1 MNRFC
6 QFALLVLIAT
16 EIVSCEAAE
25 PQPLFRWSRA
35 IDTSSI
41 GQEEILV
48 LPLDSEIY
56 DKTQSSLNDLVIQNI
71 NGDAVPFLIRKRK
84 KKVTR
89 ESKKTWIASNVRL
102 NPVTKNQLEINFEL
116 NENDLAPLGLK
127 IITPLKNFEQRL
139 QVFAI
144 NSDGTETLLV
154 EDALIY
160 DYSRFMDARQVSV
173 RFPETSA
180 REFRAVINN
189 PTLIQQSQLA
199 EITKKLQG
207 GSEVSSETRSTVEKR
222 PFRMD
227 RIEFWTE
234 TETLTQVSNEHPYKV
249 RQKKVVSFP
258 ETGQTGIEILTNG
271 EPLTSF
277 TISTSSKNF
286 QRTAT
291 LYEVSRRGS
300 RVTHRE
306 ITSTQLRRFVF
317 RELNEE
323 HLTLRFPE
331 NRHRHFQIVID
342 NHESQPV
349 EINGIKAFGQLEQL
363 VFFAEK
369 NQKYSL
375 LYGDK
380 DAGEIQL
387 DTAALQAA
395 LDKKI
400 QPMLVSMGVP
410 QERDL
415 SNLPPRTTD
424 FRDYINNPFLIAA
437 VVFIMIA
444 VLARFLYSAA
454 QQIDSASDDESSVST

>member
-1 MNRFC
+1 MSRFW
-6 QFALLVLIAT
+6 QFILLVFVAT
-16 EIVSCEAAE
+16 GIVPCEAAE

-41 GQEEILV
+41 DQEEMFV

-56 DKTQSSLNDLVIQNI
+56 DKAQSSLNDLVIQNI
-71 NGDAVPFLIRKRK
+71 NGDSVPFLIRKQK
-84 KKVTR
+84 KKITR
-89 ESKKTWIASNVRL
+89 ESKSTWRASNVRL
-102 NPVTKNQLEINFEL
+102 NPIMKNRLEIEFEL
-116 NENDLAPLGLK
+116 KENDLAPVGLK
-127 IITPLKNFEQRL
+127 IVTPLKNFEQRL

-144 NSDGTETLLV
+144 NSDGTESPLV
-154 EDALIY
+154 EDALIF
-160 DYSRFMDARQVSV
+160 DYSRFMDVRQVSV
-173 RFPETSA
+173 RFPKTSA
-180 REFRAVINN
+180 RKFRAVIDN
-189 PTLIQQSQLA
+189 PTRVQQSQLV
-199 EITKKLQG
+199 EITKRLQEG
-207 GSEVSSETRSTVEKR
+207 GEVSSESRTTIEKR

-234 TETLTQVSNEHPYKV
+234 TETLTQVSNEHPFDV
-249 RQKKVVSFP
+249 RQKKIVSFP
-258 ETGQTGIEILTNG
+258 EKGQTGVEILTNG

-277 TISTSSKNF
+277 KISTSSKNF

-300 RVTHRE
+300 RVANRQLA
-306 ITSTQLRRFVF
+306 STRLRRFDF

-323 HLTLRFPE
+323 HLTLSFPE
-331 NRHRHFQIVID
+331 SRHRHFRIVIE

-349 EINGIKAFGQLEQL
+349 EIDGIEAFGQLEEL
-363 VFFAEK
+363 VFFAEQ

-375 LYGDK
+375 LYGDQ
-380 DAGEIQL
+380 DAEKVQL

-395 LDKKI
+395 LGKKI
-400 QPMLVSMGVP
+400 QPILVTMGVP

-415 SNLPPRTTD
+415 SNFPPRSPD
-424 FRDYINNPFLIAA
+424 FRDYINNPFLIGA

-454 QQIDSASDDESSVST
+454 QQIDSASDDSEINT